1 MHWNVSLMR
10 GGKARRQEENC
21 NQLQCVYWLFFEEPE
36 GEKEAV
42 KQVYYYW
49 QHLNSFN
56 QLTKAN
62 PEPSQSSSWSF
73 LCISHK
79 TFSLNWVCVDRQ
91 NVLFKMFNVIFYIS
105 NDFDWCHTCA
115 CEPRNARTAT
125 AAVQAV
131 YQLVTRQQLI
141 LAPSVIRPNLSHQ
154 DQQIHQDV
162 CGG

>member
-1 MHWNVSLMR
+1 MR

-91 NVLFKMFNVIFYIS
+91 NVLFKMFNVIFTSPI
-105 NDFDWCHTCA
+105 TLIGA
-115 CEPRNARTAT
+115 TPARVNRETLARLR
-125 AAVQAV
+125 
-131 YQLVTRQQLI
+131 QLYRLFT
-141 LAPSVIRPNLSHQ
+141 SW
-154 DQQIHQDV
+154 
-162 CGG
+162 